1 MLTFI
6 IPTFAALVASMMSFV
21 AASCKILSP
30 SGRVATAAVSIVATV
45 AMGFMAHYSTS
56 LEVTG
61 IHSQASF
68 LFATCTLMTVLTI
81 ALLVTDHRKL
91 KRLAAQKAAST
102 KESDA

>member
-1 MLTFI
+1 MLTFT
-6 IPTFAALVASMMSFV
+6 IPTFVALIASMLSFV
-21 AASCKILSP
+21 AAACKILSP
-30 SGRVATAAVSIVATV
+30 SGRVTTAAVSIVATV
-45 AMGFMAHYSTS
+45 AMGFMAHYAQS

-61 IHSQASF
+61 IHGQASF

-81 ALLVTDHRKL
+81 ALLITDHRKL

>member
-6 IPTFAALVASMMSFV
+6 IPTFVALIASMMSFV
-21 AASCKILSP
+21 AAACKILSP
-30 SGRVATAAVSIVATV
+30 SGRVTTAVVSITSML
-45 AMGFMAHYSTS
+45 AMGFMTHYATS
-56 LEVTG
+56 LEVSG
-61 IHSQASF
+61 IHGQASF

>member
-1 MLTFI
+1 M
-6 IPTFAALVASMMSFV
+6 
-21 AASCKILSP
+21 
-30 SGRVATAAVSIVATV
+30 
-45 AMGFMAHYSTS
+45 
-56 LEVTG
+56 EVTG

-91 KRLAAQKAAST
+91 KRLAAQKAASA

>member
-30 SGRVATAAVSIVATV
+30 SGRVATAVVSIISML
-45 AMGFMAHYSTS
+45 AMGFMTHYAQS

-91 KRLAAQKAAST
+91 KRLAAQKAASI

>member
-6 IPTFAALVASMMSFV
+6 IPTFTALVASMVSFV
-21 AASCKILSP
+21 AAACKIMSS
-30 SGRVATAAVSIVATV
+30 SGRAATAAVSIVSML

-81 ALLVTDHRKL
+81 ALLVTDHRKI
-91 KRLAAQKAAST
+91 KRLTAQKAEST
-102 KESDA
+102 KEGDA